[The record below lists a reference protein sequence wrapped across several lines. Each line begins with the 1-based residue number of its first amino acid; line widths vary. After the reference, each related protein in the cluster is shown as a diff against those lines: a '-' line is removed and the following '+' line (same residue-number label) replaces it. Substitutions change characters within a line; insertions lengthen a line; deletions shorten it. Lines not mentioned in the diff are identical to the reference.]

1 VPGHVVG
8 AMRAVQ
14 VVAVEAEHAL
24 LRPVLSCVL
33 PAWPPEVGAQQHI
46 EPFRLFLLLLLVVQN
61 LLLLY
66 QATNSKDE
74 Q

>member
-1 VPGHVVG
+1 VG

-46 EPFRLFLLLLLVVQN
+46 EPFRLFLLLLVVQN